1 MAKKQKKSKKN
12 GGKKAAEAKNPAE
25 AASQSAVVDDM
36 EPLEATAA
44 NDTATLE
51 AETATEAAA
60 TPVNSVDLE
69 EASPLGDTYHRGPV
83 ILRGQMIPP
92 DNTTANLLKP
102 DQDTDW
108 LHMDP
113 WRVLRIQ
120 SEFVDGFGALA
131 ELGPAVS
138 IFGSARTQRTESIYK
153 AARRMGSQ
161 IAKRNIAVITGGG
174 PGIMEAANRGAAL
187 AGGKSVG
194 LGIEL
199 PHEQGLNQWVNL
211 GMSFRYFFVR
221 KTMFVKYSSGV
232 IVCPGGFGTLDEMFE
247 LLTLVQT
254 HKVAN
259 IPVVL
264 YGKEYWQGLFDW
276 LNGPVAEHG
285 MISTID
291 PKLVTVTDDADEA
304 VDVVVSAIVR

>member
-1 MAKKQKKSKKN
+1 MSQSDATHTP
-12 GGKKAAEAKNPAE
+12 AAEPT
-25 AASQSAVVDDM
+25 DM
-36 EPLEATAA
+36 SSE
-44 NDTATLE
+44 
-51 AETATEAAA
+51 
-60 TPVNSVDLE
+60 
-69 EASPLGDTYHRGPV
+69 SPLGDTYHRGPV
-83 ILRGQMIPP
+83 ILRGPMIPH
-92 DNTTANLLKP
+92 DNTTANLLQA
-102 DQDTDW
+102 DQSTEW

-138 IFGSARTQRTESIYK
+138 IFGSARTPRTDPDYK
-153 AARRMGSQ
+153 AARRMGRGL
-161 IAKRNIAVITGGG
+161 AERGIAVITGGG

-221 KTMFVKYSSGV
+221 KTMFAKYSSGV

-247 LLTLVQT
+247 ILTLVQT
-254 HKVAN
+254 HKTTKMP
-259 IPVVL
+259 IVL
-264 YGKEYWQGLFDW
+264 YGKAYWQGLFDW
-276 LNGPVAEHG
+276 LEGPVQEHG
-285 MISTID
+285 MISALD
-291 PKLVTVTDDADEA
+291 PSLVLLTDDVDEA
-304 VDVVVSAIVR
+304 VATAASGC

>member
-12 GGKKAAEAKNPAE
+12 DGKKAAEAKNLAE
-25 AASQSAVVDDM
+25 AASKSAVVDDM

-44 NDTATLE
+44 NDAAALE

-60 TPVNSVDLE
+60 TPVNPVDLE
-69 EASPLGDTYHRGPV
+69 DASPLGDTY
-83 ILRGQMIPP
+83 LRGQMIPS

-221 KTMFVKYSSGV
+221 KTMFIKYSSGV

-304 VDVVVSAIVR
+304 VDVAVSAIVR

>member
-1 MAKKQKKSKKN
+1 MSKTDASKKS
-12 GGKKAAEAKNPAE
+12 GKKKKLRKLAAQKLAHA
-25 AASQSAVVDDM
+25 
-36 EPLEATAA
+36 AA
-44 NDTATLE
+44 NNALNDII
-51 AETATEAAA
+51 AAA
-60 TPVNSVDLE
+60 GAERGKSSAAGRQTGDAAVRAAVSGVQQD
-69 EASPLGDTYHRGPV
+69 ASPLGDTYHRGPV
-83 ILRGQMIPP
+83 ILRGPMIPN

-102 DQDTDW
+102 NQETDW

-138 IFGSARTQRTESIYK
+138 IFGSARTQRTESDYK

-199 PHEQGLNQWVNL
+199 PFEQGLNQWVNL

-259 IPVVL
+259 VPVVL
-264 YGKEYWQGLFDW
+264 YGKDYWQGLFDW
-276 LNGPVAEHG
+276 LDGPVAERG
-285 MISTID
+285 MISKID

-304 VDVVVSAIVR
+304 VDVATSMVA

>member
-12 GGKKAAEAKNPAE
+12 DGKKAAEAKNLAE
-25 AASQSAVVDDM
+25 AASKSAVVDDM

-44 NDTATLE
+44 NDAAALE

-60 TPVNSVDLE
+60 TPVNPVDLE
-69 EASPLGDTYHRGPV
+69 DASPLGDTYHRGPV
-83 ILRGQMIPP
+83 ILRGQMIPS

-131 ELGPAVS
+131 ELGPAV
-138 IFGSARTQRTESIYK
+138 
-153 AARRMGSQ
+153 
-161 IAKRNIAVITGGG
+161 VITGGG

-221 KTMFVKYSSGV
+221 KTMFIKYSSGV

-304 VDVVVSAIVR
+304 VDVAVSAIVR

>member
-1 MAKKQKKSKKN
+1 MAKKQKKSQKAD
-12 GGKKAAEAKNPAE
+12 GKKASGIKQPTNTGVDGNPNVGTIAEE
-25 AASQSAVVDDM
+25 Q
-36 EPLEATAA
+36 A
-44 NDTATLE
+44 NIQVAQI
-51 AETATEAAA
+51 
-60 TPVNSVDLE
+60 PVNPVDLE
-69 EASPLGDTYHRGPV
+69 DASPLGDTYHRGPV
-83 ILRGQMIPP
+83 ILRGQMIPS

-102 DQDTDW
+102 DQDIDW

-138 IFGSARTQRTESIYK
+138 IFGSARTQRTESDYK

-199 PHEQGLNQWVNL
+199 PFEQGLNQWVNL

-264 YGKEYWQGLFDW
+264 YGKDYWQGLFDW
-276 LNGPVAEHG
+276 LDGPVE
-285 MISTID
+285 
-291 PKLVTVTDDADEA
+291 
-304 VDVVVSAIVR
+304 

>member
-1 MAKKQKKSKKN
+1 MAKKQKKSQKAD
-12 GGKKAAEAKNPAE
+12 GKKASGIKQPTNTGVDGNPNVGTIAEEQANIQVAQIPANP
-25 AASQSAVVDDM
+25 
-36 EPLEATAA
+36 
-44 NDTATLE
+44 
-51 AETATEAAA
+51 
-60 TPVNSVDLE
+60 VDLE
-69 EASPLGDTYHRGPV
+69 DAAPLGDTYHRGPV
-83 ILRGQMIPP
+83 ILRGQMIPS

-108 LHMDP
+108 LHMDA

-138 IFGSARTQRTESIYK
+138 IFGSARTQRTESDYK

-199 PHEQGLNQWVNL
+199 PFEQGLNQWVNL

-259 IPVVL
+259 VPVVL
-264 YGKEYWQGLFDW
+264 YGKDYWQGLFDW
-276 LNGPVAEHG
+276 LDGPVAERG
-285 MISTID
+285 MISKID

-304 VDVVVSAIVR
+304 VDAATSMVA

>member
-1 MAKKQKKSKKN
+1 MSKTDASKKS
-12 GGKKAAEAKNPAE
+12 GKKKKLRKLAAQKLAH
-25 AASQSAVVDDM
+25 AASNNA
-36 EPLEATAA
+36 L
-44 NDTATLE
+44 NDII
-51 AETATEAAA
+51 AAA
-60 TPVNSVDLE
+60 GAERGKSSAAGRQTGDASVRAAVSGVQQD
-69 EASPLGDTYHRGPV
+69 ASPLGDTYHRGPV
-83 ILRGQMIPP
+83 ILRGPMIPN

-102 DQDTDW
+102 NQETDW

-221 KTMFVKYSSGV
+221 KTMFIKYSSGV

-304 VDVVVSAIVR
+304 VDVAVSAIVR

>member
-1 MAKKQKKSKKN
+1 MAKKQKKSQKAD
-12 GGKKAAEAKNPAE
+12 GKKASGIKQPTNTGVDGNPNVGTIAEEQANIQVAQIPMNP
-25 AASQSAVVDDM
+25 
-36 EPLEATAA
+36 
-44 NDTATLE
+44 
-51 AETATEAAA
+51 
-60 TPVNSVDLE
+60 VDLE
-69 EASPLGDTYHRGPV
+69 DAAPLGDTYHRGPV
-83 ILRGQMIPP
+83 ILRGQMIPS

-138 IFGSARTQRTESIYK
+138 IFGSARTQRTESDYK
-153 AARRMGSQ
+153 AARRRGSQ
-161 IAKRNIAVITGGG
+161 IAKRNIAVSTGGG

-199 PHEQGLNQWVNL
+199 PFEQGLNQWVNL

-264 YGKEYWQGLFDW
+264 YGKDYWQGLFDW
-276 LNGPVAEHG
+276 LDGPVAERG
-285 MISTID
+285 MISKID

-304 VDVVVSAIVR
+304 VDVATSMVV

>member
-12 GGKKAAEAKNPAE
+12 DGKKAAEAKNLAE
-25 AASQSAVVDDM
+25 AASKSAVVDDM

-44 NDTATLE
+44 NDAAALE

-60 TPVNSVDLE
+60 TPVNPVDLE
-69 EASPLGDTYHRGPV
+69 DASPLGDTYHRGPV
-83 ILRGQMIPP
+83 ILRGQMIPRQHHRQP
-92 DNTTANLLKP
+92 AETRSGHRLAAHGP
-102 DQDTDW
+102 MACAA
-108 LHMDP
+108 H
-113 WRVLRIQ
+113 Q

-221 KTMFVKYSSGV
+221 KTMFIKYSSGV

-304 VDVVVSAIVR
+304 VDVAVSAIVR

>member
-12 GGKKAAEAKNPAE
+12 DGKKAAEAKNLAE
-25 AASQSAVVDDM
+25 AASKSAVVDDM

-44 NDTATLE
+44 NDAAALE

-60 TPVNSVDLE
+60 TPVNPVDLE
-69 EASPLGDTYHRGPV
+69 DASPLGDTYHRG
-83 ILRGQMIPP
+83 QMIPS

-221 KTMFVKYSSGV
+221 KTMFIKYSSGV

-304 VDVVVSAIVR
+304 VDVAVSAIVR

>member
-1 MAKKQKKSKKN
+1 MSKTDASKKS
-12 GGKKAAEAKNPAE
+12 GKKKKLRKLAAQKLAHA
-25 AASQSAVVDDM
+25 
-36 EPLEATAA
+36 AA
-44 NDTATLE
+44 NNALNDII
-51 AETATEAAA
+51 AAA
-60 TPVNSVDLE
+60 GAERGKSSAAGRQTGDAAVRAAVSGVQQD
-69 EASPLGDTYHRGPV
+69 ASPLGDTYHRGPV
-83 ILRGQMIPP
+83 ILRGPMIPN

-102 DQDTDW
+102 NQETDW

-138 IFGSARTQRTESIYK
+138 IFGSARTQRTESDYK

-199 PHEQGLNQWVNL
+199 PFEQGLNQWVNL

-264 YGKEYWQGLFDW
+264 YGKDYWQGLFDW
-276 LNGPVAEHG
+276 LDGPVAERG
-285 MISTID
+285 MISKID

-304 VDVVVSAIVR
+304 VDVATSMVV

>member
-1 MAKKQKKSKKN
+1 MAKKQKKSQKAD
-12 GGKKAAEAKNPAE
+12 GKKASGIKQPTNTGVDGNPNVGTIAEEQANIQVAQIPANP
-25 AASQSAVVDDM
+25 
-36 EPLEATAA
+36 
-44 NDTATLE
+44 
-51 AETATEAAA
+51 
-60 TPVNSVDLE
+60 VDLE
-69 EASPLGDTYHRGPV
+69 DAAPLGDTYHRGPV
-83 ILRGQMIPP
+83 ILRGQMIPS

-113 WRVLRIQ
+113 W
-120 SEFVDGFGALA
+120 LA

-138 IFGSARTQRTESIYK
+138 IFGSARTQRTESDYK

-199 PHEQGLNQWVNL
+199 PFEQGLNQWVNL

-264 YGKEYWQGLFDW
+264 YGKDYWQGLFDW
-276 LNGPVAEHG
+276 LDGPVAERG
-285 MISTID
+285 MISKID

-304 VDVVVSAIVR
+304 VDVATSMVV

>member
-1 MAKKQKKSKKN
+1 MAKKQKKSQKAD
-12 GGKKAAEAKNPAE
+12 GKKASGIKQPTNTGVDGNPNVGTIAEEQANIQVAQIPMNP
-25 AASQSAVVDDM
+25 
-36 EPLEATAA
+36 
-44 NDTATLE
+44 
-51 AETATEAAA
+51 
-60 TPVNSVDLE
+60 VDLE
-69 EASPLGDTYHRGPV
+69 DAAPLGDTYHRGPV
-83 ILRGQMIPP
+83 ILRGQMIPS

-138 IFGSARTQRTESIYK
+138 IFGSARTQRTESDYK

-187 AGGKSVG
+187 SGGKSVG

-199 PHEQGLNQWVNL
+199 PFEQGLNQWVNL

-259 IPVVL
+259 VPVVL
-264 YGKEYWQGLFDW
+264 YGKDYWQGLFDW
-276 LNGPVAEHG
+276 LDGPVAERG
-285 MISTID
+285 MISKID

-304 VDVVVSAIVR
+304 VDVATSMVA

>member
-1 MAKKQKKSKKN
+1 MSKTDASKKS
-12 GGKKAAEAKNPAE
+12 GKKKKLRKLAAQKLAHA
-25 AASQSAVVDDM
+25 
-36 EPLEATAA
+36 AA
-44 NDTATLE
+44 NNALNDII
-51 AETATEAAA
+51 AAA
-60 TPVNSVDLE
+60 GAERGKSSAAGRQTGDAAVRAAVSGVQQD
-69 EASPLGDTYHRGPV
+69 ASPLGDTYHRGPV
-83 ILRGQMIPP
+83 ILRGPMIPN

-102 DQDTDW
+102 NQETDW

-138 IFGSARTQRTESIYK
+138 VFGSARTPRTG
-153 AARRMGSQ
+153 RG
-161 IAKRNIAVITGGG
+161 IAKHGVAVITGGG

-232 IVCPGGFGTLDEMFE
+232 IVCPGGFGTFDEMFE

-254 HKVAN
+254 HKVMSMP
-259 IPVVL
+259 IVL
-264 YGKEYWQGLFDW
+264 YGTEYWRGLFEW
-276 LNGPVAEHG
+276 LTSTVQDHG
-285 MISTID
+285 MISPLD
-291 PKLVTVTDDADEA
+291 PSLVLITDDPDEA
-304 VDVVVSAIVR
+304 VEVAVSRIAS

>member
-1 MAKKQKKSKKN
+1 M
-12 GGKKAAEAKNPAE
+12 NP
-25 AASQSAVVDDM
+25 
-36 EPLEATAA
+36 
-44 NDTATLE
+44 
-51 AETATEAAA
+51 
-60 TPVNSVDLE
+60 VDLE
-69 EASPLGDTYHRGPV
+69 DAAPLGDTYHRGPV
-83 ILRGQMIPP
+83 ILRGQMIPS

-138 IFGSARTQRTESIYK
+138 IFGSARTQRTESDYK

-199 PHEQGLNQWVNL
+199 PFEQGLNQWVNL

-264 YGKEYWQGLFDW
+264 YGKDYWQGLFDW
-276 LNGPVAEHG
+276 LDGPVAERG
-285 MISTID
+285 MISKID

-304 VDVVVSAIVR
+304 VDVATSMVV

>member
-1 MAKKQKKSKKN
+1 MAKKRKKSQKAD
-12 GGKKAAEAKNPAE
+12 GKKASGIKQPTNTGVDGNPNIGTIAEE
-25 AASQSAVVDDM
+25 Q
-36 EPLEATAA
+36 A
-44 NDTATLE
+44 NIQVAQI
-51 AETATEAAA
+51 
-60 TPVNSVDLE
+60 PVNPVDSE
-69 EASPLGDTYHRGPV
+69 DASPLGDTYHRGPV
-83 ILRGQMIPP
+83 ILRGQMIPS

-138 IFGSARTQRTESIYK
+138 IFGSARTQRTESDYK

-199 PHEQGLNQWVNL
+199 PFEQGLNQWVNL
-211 GMSFRYFFVR
+211 GMSFRDFFVR

-259 IPVVL
+259 VPVVL
-264 YGKEYWQGLFDW
+264 YGKDYWQGLFDW
-276 LNGPVAEHG
+276 LDGPVAERG
-285 MISTID
+285 MISKID
-291 PKLVTVTDDADEA
+291 PKLVTVTDDTDEA
-304 VDVVVSAIVR
+304 VDVATSMVA

>member
-1 MAKKQKKSKKN
+1 MSKTDASKKS
-12 GGKKAAEAKNPAE
+12 GKKKLRKLAAQKLAHA
-25 AASQSAVVDDM
+25 
-36 EPLEATAA
+36 AA
-44 NDTATLE
+44 NNALNDII
-51 AETATEAAA
+51 AAA
-60 TPVNSVDLE
+60 GAERGKSSAAGRQTGDAAVRAAVSGVQQD
-69 EASPLGDTYHRGPV
+69 ASPLGDTYHRGPV
-83 ILRGQMIPP
+83 ILRGPMIPN

-102 DQDTDW
+102 NQETDW

-285 MISTID
+285 MISAID

-304 VDVVVSAIVR
+304 VEVAVSAIVR

>member
-1 MAKKQKKSKKN
+1 MAKKQKKSQKAD
-12 GGKKAAEAKNPAE
+12 GKKASGIKQPTNTGVDGNPNVGTIAEEQANIQVAQIPMNP
-25 AASQSAVVDDM
+25 
-36 EPLEATAA
+36 
-44 NDTATLE
+44 
-51 AETATEAAA
+51 
-60 TPVNSVDLE
+60 VDLE
-69 EASPLGDTYHRGPV
+69 DAAPLGDTYHRGPV
-83 ILRGQMIPP
+83 ILRGQMIPS

-102 DQDTDW
+102 DRDTDW

-138 IFGSARTQRTESIYK
+138 IFGSARTQRTESDYK

-199 PHEQGLNQWVNL
+199 PFEQGLNQWVNL

-259 IPVVL
+259 VPVVL
-264 YGKEYWQGLFDW
+264 YGKDYWQGLFDW
-276 LNGPVAEHG
+276 LDGPVAERG
-285 MISTID
+285 MISKID

-304 VDVVVSAIVR
+304 VDVATSMVA

>member
-1 MAKKQKKSKKN
+1 M
-12 GGKKAAEAKNPAE
+12 NP
-25 AASQSAVVDDM
+25 
-36 EPLEATAA
+36 
-44 NDTATLE
+44 
-51 AETATEAAA
+51 
-60 TPVNSVDLE
+60 VDLE
-69 EASPLGDTYHRGPV
+69 DAAPLGDTYHRGPV
-83 ILRGQMIPP
+83 ILRGQMIPS
-92 DNTTANLLKP
+92 DSTTANLLKP

-138 IFGSARTQRTESIYK
+138 IFGSARTQRTESDYK

-199 PHEQGLNQWVNL
+199 PFEQGLNQWVNL

-264 YGKEYWQGLFDW
+264 YGKDYWQGLFDW
-276 LNGPVAEHG
+276 LDGPVAERG
-285 MISTID
+285 MISKID

-304 VDVVVSAIVR
+304 VDVATSMVV

>member
-1 MAKKQKKSKKN
+1 MAKKQKKSQKAD
-12 GGKKAAEAKNPAE
+12 GKKASGIKQPTNTGVDGNPNVGTIAEEQANIQVAQIPA
-25 AASQSAVVDDM
+25 S
-36 EPLEATAA
+36 P
-44 NDTATLE
+44 
-51 AETATEAAA
+51 
-60 TPVNSVDLE
+60 VDLE
-69 EASPLGDTYHRGPV
+69 DAAPLGDTYHRGPV
-83 ILRGQMIPP
+83 ILRGQMIPS
-92 DNTTANLLKP
+92 DSTTANLLKP

-138 IFGSARTQRTESIYK
+138 IFGSARTQRTESDYK

-199 PHEQGLNQWVNL
+199 PFEQGLNQWVNL

-264 YGKEYWQGLFDW
+264 YGKDYWQGLFDW
-276 LNGPVAEHG
+276 LDGPVAERG
-285 MISTID
+285 MISKID

-304 VDVVVSAIVR
+304 VDVATSMVA

>member
-1 MAKKQKKSKKN
+1 MSKTDASKKS
-12 GGKKAAEAKNPAE
+12 GKKKKLRKLAAQKLAHA
-25 AASQSAVVDDM
+25 
-36 EPLEATAA
+36 AA
-44 NDTATLE
+44 NNALNDII
-51 AETATEAAA
+51 AAA
-60 TPVNSVDLE
+60 GAERGKSSAAGRQTGDAAVRAAVSGVQQD
-69 EASPLGDTYHRGPV
+69 ASPLGDTYHRGPV
-83 ILRGQMIPP
+83 ILRGPMIPN

-102 DQDTDW
+102 NQETDW

-138 IFGSARTQRTESIYK
+138 VCGSARTPRTDPDYK
-153 AARRMGSQ
+153 AARRMGRG
-161 IAKRNIAVITGGG
+161 IAKHGVAVITGGG

-199 PHEQGLNQWVNL
+199 PHEQGLNQWVDL

-232 IVCPGGFGTLDEMFE
+232 IVCPGGFGTFDEMFE

-254 HKVAN
+254 HKVMSMP
-259 IPVVL
+259 IVL
-264 YGKEYWQGLFDW
+264 YGTEYWRGLFEW
-276 LNGPVAEHG
+276 LTSTVQDHG
-285 MISTID
+285 MISPLD
-291 PKLVTVTDDADEA
+291 PSLVLITDDPDEA
-304 VDVVVSAIVR
+304 VEVAGSRIAS

>member
-1 MAKKQKKSKKN
+1 MSKTDASKKS
-12 GGKKAAEAKNPAE
+12 GKKKKLRKLAAQKLAHA
-25 AASQSAVVDDM
+25 
-36 EPLEATAA
+36 AA
-44 NDTATLE
+44 NNALNDII
-51 AETATEAAA
+51 AAA
-60 TPVNSVDLE
+60 GAERGKSSAAGRQTGDAAVRAAVSGVQQD
-69 EASPLGDTYHRGPV
+69 ASPLGDTYHRGPV
-83 ILRGQMIPP
+83 ILRGPMIPN

-102 DQDTDW
+102 NQETDW

-138 IFGSARTQRTESIYK
+138 VFGSARTPRTDPDYK
-153 AARRMGSQ
+153 AARRMGRG
-161 IAKRNIAVITGGG
+161 IAKHGVAVITGGG

-232 IVCPGGFGTLDEMFE
+232 IVCPGGFR
-247 LLTLVQT
+247 
-254 HKVAN
+254 H
-259 IPVVL
+259 I
-264 YGKEYWQGLFDW
+264 
-276 LNGPVAEHG
+276 
-285 MISTID
+285 
-291 PKLVTVTDDADEA
+291 
-304 VDVVVSAIVR
+304 R

>member
-1 MAKKQKKSKKN
+1 MSKTDASKKS
-12 GGKKAAEAKNPAE
+12 GKKKKLRKLAAQKLAHA
-25 AASQSAVVDDM
+25 
-36 EPLEATAA
+36 AA
-44 NDTATLE
+44 NNALNDII
-51 AETATEAAA
+51 AAA
-60 TPVNSVDLE
+60 GAERGKSSAAGRQTGDAAVRAAVSGVQQD
-69 EASPLGDTYHRGPV
+69 ASPLGDTYPRGPV
-83 ILRGQMIPP
+83 ILRGPMIPN

-102 DQDTDW
+102 NQETDW

-254 HKVAN
+254 HKVTN

-285 MISTID
+285 MISAID

-304 VDVVVSAIVR
+304 VEVAVSAIVR

>member
-1 MAKKQKKSKKN
+1 MAKKRKKSQKAD
-12 GGKKAAEAKNPAE
+12 GKKASGIKQPTNTGVDGNQNVGTIAEE
-25 AASQSAVVDDM
+25 Q
-36 EPLEATAA
+36 A
-44 NDTATLE
+44 NIQVAQI
-51 AETATEAAA
+51 
-60 TPVNSVDLE
+60 PVNQVDSE
-69 EASPLGDTYHRGPV
+69 DASPLGGTYHRGPV
-83 ILRGQMIPP
+83 ILRGQMIPS
-92 DNTTANLLKP
+92 DNTTANLLKQ

-138 IFGSARTQRTESIYK
+138 IFGSARTQRTESDYK

-199 PHEQGLNQWVNL
+199 PFEQGLNQWVNL

-259 IPVVL
+259 VPVVL
-264 YGKEYWQGLFDW
+264 YGKDYWQGLFDW
-276 LNGPVAEHG
+276 LDGPVAERG
-285 MISTID
+285 MISKID

-304 VDVVVSAIVR
+304 VDVATSMVA

>member
-12 GGKKAAEAKNPAE
+12 DGKKAAEAKNLAE
-25 AASQSAVVDDM
+25 AASKSAVVDDM

-44 NDTATLE
+44 NDAAALE

-60 TPVNSVDLE
+60 TPVNPVDLE
-69 EASPLGDTYHRGPV
+69 DTSPLGDTYHRG
-83 ILRGQMIPP
+83 QMIPS

-221 KTMFVKYSSGV
+221 KTMFIKYSSGV

-304 VDVVVSAIVR
+304 VDVAVSAIVR

>member
-1 MAKKQKKSKKN
+1 MAKKRKKSQKAD
-12 GGKKAAEAKNPAE
+12 GKKASDIKQPTNTGVDGNPNIGTIAEE
-25 AASQSAVVDDM
+25 Q
-36 EPLEATAA
+36 A
-44 NDTATLE
+44 NIQVAQI
-51 AETATEAAA
+51 
-60 TPVNSVDLE
+60 PVNPVDSE
-69 EASPLGDTYHRGPV
+69 DASPLGGTYHRGPV
-83 ILRGQMIPP
+83 ILRGQMIPS

-138 IFGSARTQRTESIYK
+138 IFGSARTQRTESDYK

-199 PHEQGLNQWVNL
+199 PFEQGLNQWVNL

-259 IPVVL
+259 VPVVL
-264 YGKEYWQGLFDW
+264 YGKDYWQGLFDW
-276 LNGPVAEHG
+276 LDGPVAERG
-285 MISTID
+285 MISKID
-291 PKLVTVTDDADEA
+291 PKLVTVTDDTDEA
-304 VDVVVSAIVR
+304 VDVATSMVA

>member
-1 MAKKQKKSKKN
+1 MD
-12 GGKKAAEAKNPAE
+12 AE
-25 AASQSAVVDDM
+25 QDGQ
-36 EPLEATAA
+36 
-44 NDTATLE
+44 
-51 AETATEAAA
+51 
-60 TPVNSVDLE
+60 PVPQD
-69 EASPLGDTYHRGPV
+69 ASPLGDTYHRGPV
-83 ILRGQMIPP
+83 ILRGPMIPT
-92 DNTTANLLKP
+92 DNTTANLLQP
-102 DQDTDW
+102 DADTDW

-131 ELGPAVS
+131 ELGPAVAV
-138 IFGSARTQRTESIYK
+138 FGSARTPRTDPVYK

-161 IAKRNIAVITGGG
+161 IAKRDIAVITGGG
-174 PGIMEAANRGAAL
+174 PGVMEAANRGAAL

-232 IVCPGGFGTLDEMFE
+232 IICPGGFGTLDEMFE

-259 IPVVL
+259 MPVVL
-264 YGKEYWQGLFDW
+264 YGKDYWQGLFDW
-276 LNGPVAEHG
+276 LNGPVSDHG
-285 MISTID
+285 MISAID
-291 PKLVTVTDDADEA
+291 PHLVTLTDSPDEA
-304 VDVVVSAIVR
+304 VDIATSAIIASRA

>member
-1 MAKKQKKSKKN
+1 MAKKRKKSQKAD
-12 GGKKAAEAKNPAE
+12 GKKASGIKQPTNTGVDGNPNVGTIAEE
-25 AASQSAVVDDM
+25 Q
-36 EPLEATAA
+36 A
-44 NDTATLE
+44 NIQVAQI
-51 AETATEAAA
+51 
-60 TPVNSVDLE
+60 PVNPVDSE
-69 EASPLGDTYHRGPV
+69 DASPLGGTYHRGPV
-83 ILRGQMIPP
+83 ILRGQMIPS
-92 DNTTANLLKP
+92 DDTTANLLKP

-138 IFGSARTQRTESIYK
+138 IFGSARTQRTESDYK

-199 PHEQGLNQWVNL
+199 PFEQGLNQWVNL

-259 IPVVL
+259 VPVVL
-264 YGKEYWQGLFDW
+264 YGKDYWQGLFDW
-276 LNGPVAEHG
+276 LDGPVAERG
-285 MISTID
+285 MISKID

-304 VDVVVSAIVR
+304 VDVATSMVA

>member
-1 MAKKQKKSKKN
+1 MAKKQKKSQKAD
-12 GGKKAAEAKNPAE
+12 GKKASGIKQPTNTGVDGNPNVGTIAEEQANIQVAQIPMNP
-25 AASQSAVVDDM
+25 
-36 EPLEATAA
+36 
-44 NDTATLE
+44 
-51 AETATEAAA
+51 
-60 TPVNSVDLE
+60 VDLE
-69 EASPLGDTYHRGPV
+69 DAAPLGDTYHRGPV
-83 ILRGQMIPP
+83 ILRGQMIPS
-92 DNTTANLLKP
+92 DSTTANLLKP

-138 IFGSARTQRTESIYK
+138 IFGSARTQRTESDYK
-153 AARRMGSQ
+153 AAHRMGSQ

-199 PHEQGLNQWVNL
+199 PFEQGLNQWVNL

-264 YGKEYWQGLFDW
+264 YGKDYWQGLFDW
-276 LNGPVAEHG
+276 LDGPVAERG
-285 MISTID
+285 MISKID

-304 VDVVVSAIVR
+304 VDVATSMVV

>member
-1 MAKKQKKSKKN
+1 
-12 GGKKAAEAKNPAE
+12 
-25 AASQSAVVDDM
+25 
-36 EPLEATAA
+36 
-44 NDTATLE
+44 
-51 AETATEAAA
+51 
-60 TPVNSVDLE
+60 
-69 EASPLGDTYHRGPV
+69 
-83 ILRGQMIPP
+83 MIPS

-131 ELGPAVS
+131 ELGSAVA
-138 IFGSARTQRTESIYK
+138 IFGSARTARTEPAYK
-153 AARRMGSQ
+153 AARRMGSL
-161 IAKRNIAVITGGG
+161 IAKKNIAVITGGG

-254 HKVAN
+254 HKVADM
-259 IPVVL
+259 PVVL
-264 YGKEYWQGLFDW
+264 YDKAYWQGLFDW
-276 LNGPVAEHG
+276 LNGTVKEHG
-285 MISTID
+285 MISSID
-291 PKLVTVTDDADEA
+291 PHLVAMSDDPDEA
-304 VDVVVSAIVR
+304 VDMVTKGL

>member
-12 GGKKAAEAKNPAE
+12 DGKKAAEAKNLAE
-25 AASQSAVVDDM
+25 AASKSAVVDDM

-44 NDTATLE
+44 NDAAALE

-60 TPVNSVDLE
+60 TPVNPVDLE
-69 EASPLGDTYHRGPV
+69 DASPLGDTYHRGPV
-83 ILRGQMIPP
+83 ILRGQMIPS

-161 IAKRNIAVITGGG
+161 IA
-174 PGIMEAANRGAAL
+174 ANRGAAL

-221 KTMFVKYSSGV
+221 KTMFIKYSSGV

-304 VDVVVSAIVR
+304 VDVAVSAIVR